1 MLENF
6 VTWETLAVF
15 GSLVTVSFVIVE
27 FIKDLPLVKKIKT
40 KYLSWFVALGLMVIT
55 NIVLGTFVAVDLVL
69 YAISAILISMS
80 ANGLS
85 DFNNPVDKS
94 RKDIKIVYPTL
105 EELNQEYDYNAY
117 VEDGQEFTEIDK

>member
-1 MLENF
+1 MLDNF

-55 NIVLGTFVAVDLVL
+55 NLVLGTFIPVDLVL

-94 RKDIKIVYPTL
+94 RKDIKGAYPTL
-105 EELNQEYDYNAY
+105 EELYPQYDYNTY
-117 VEDGQEFTEIDK
+117 VQDGQEFTEIDK